1 MSKVY
6 LNFEE
11 PLKIIEEKIESL
23 TTTGNKTGVDVSHQI
38 ITLEKELR
46 KKRSEIYNN
55 LTRWERVQLA
65 RHPLRPNTL
74 DYINVI
80 SDYWFEIHGDRFYSD
95 DPAIITGLANI
106 NDKSIDIINKIK

>member
-46 KKRSEIYNN
+46 
-55 LTRWERVQLA
+55 
-65 RHPLRPNTL
+65 
-74 DYINVI
+74 
-80 SDYWFEIHGDRFYSD
+80 
-95 DPAIITGLANI
+95 
-106 NDKSIDIINKIK
+106 